1 MTQSKFDILLGRLA
15 KLLGLLVMLVI
26 IVPAIFLGYR
36 LLKEVF
42 FPKVDKTVVA
52 TINEQTGEKEYLS
65 LGRFSRVQ
73 GTQLLVASL
82 GADRQLREAYY
93 SSYSGYGGRTRNY
106 LFYDISSKKSRWL
119 FQNNSALFLYAHE
132 LLKDPSAKSKG
143 FERDWSTNRE
153 IYQGSDASVVSIV
166 YEAVLSDS
174 NHDGRLNEDDKRA
187 LLYFNLS
194 GEKVL
199 TLLDN
204 VDDVLGLEQTSA
216 QDVLIFFTNE
226 RKNYVLSINA
236 TSGEVGQKSEL
247 AAIETKK

>member
-1 MTQSKFDILLGRLA
+1 
-15 KLLGLLVMLVI
+15 
-26 IVPAIFLGYR
+26 
-36 LLKEVF
+36 
-42 FPKVDKTVVA
+42 
-52 TINEQTGEKEYLS
+52 
-65 LGRFSRVQ
+65 
-73 GTQLLVASL
+73 
-82 GADRQLREAYY
+82 
-93 SSYSGYGGRTRNY
+93 
-106 LFYDISSKKSRWL
+106 
-119 FQNNSALFLYAHE
+119 LYAHE